1 MPELHDRL
9 DRRASGHEP
18 PPDLFERVLDRH
30 RRRDRNRR
38 IGSALVALSVMAVV
52 IGGLLWSVTSDRV
65 PASGGV
71 TGERSTATGATTP
84 PFDVTTE
91 AVAFEAGTYRIPRST
106 VSVAD
111 VVVTFPEGWTVQ
123 HGDTFVKHPDTDEAL
138 GFNMFVVDAIYA
150 DACEGSE
157 GELAEVGPSVDDLAT
172 ALLQQPGPEASGPV
186 ATSVAGYPATQV
198 DLTAPGGFAL
208 KKCNLGNVLQI
219 WFSPPDHYFVL
230 PADDTASVY
239 IVDIEGQ
246 RQVFVTQ
253 VGSKASDEDVQELQA
268 ILDSVRI
275 EP

>member
-9 DRRASGHEP
+9 DRRASDHEP

-38 IGSALVALSVMAVV
+38 IGSALVALTVMAVV
-52 IGGLLWSVTSDRV
+52 IGGLLWSVTSDTA
-65 PASGGV
+65 PASGGG
-71 TGERSTATGATTP
+71 TGERQTATDVTIP
-84 PFDVTTE
+84 PFDVTAE
-91 AVAFEAGTYRIPRST
+91 AVAFEAGTYRIPSST
-106 VSVAD
+106 LSVAD
-111 VVVTFPEGWTVQ
+111 VMVTFPEGWTVQ
-123 HGDTFVKHPDTDEAL
+123 HGDIFAKHPDADETL
-138 GFNMFVVDAIYA
+138 GFNMFLVDAIFA

-186 ATSVAGYPATQV
+186 ATSLGGYPASRI

-219 WFSPPDHYFVL
+219 WFSQPDDYFVL
-230 PADDTASVY
+230 PADDMASVY
-239 IVDIEGQ
+239 IVDVEGQ

-253 VGSKASDEDVQELQA
+253 VGSKASDEDEEELQA
-268 ILDSVRI
+268 IVDSVRI